1 MINLKTKYMG
11 IELDNPIIIG
21 ASNMSKDLDKLKK
34 AEELGVAAVVYKSL
48 FEEQIQL
55 ERLQIDEKL
64 TEFNDINAEMLTTQ
78 PDIIYEGSDNHLF
91 NLRKT
96 KESLSIPVIAS

>member
-64 TEFNDINAEMLTTQ
+64 TEFNDINAEMLTTH
-78 PDIIYEGSDNHLF
+78 PDIMYEGSDNHLF

-96 KESLSIPVIAS
+96 KESLSIPVI